1 MYKKAP
7 KFTLTNTDLKPI
19 TLDHFKDKKLVILFF
34 PLAFSGGCTKEMC
47 IMRDNFSIY
56 EKLDAEIIG
65 VSVDSPFSLKKFKEE
80 HNLSFTLGS
89 DFNKKMTKSYKVSFD
104 GDFAGMTGFSRRAS
118 FVIDGKGRIRYSE
131 IAPSGE
137 MPNFEAIQAAL
148 ATI

>member
-19 TLDHFKDKKLVILFF
+19 TLDDYKGKKFVILFF

-56 EKLDAEIIG
+56 EKLNAEILG

-80 HNLSFTLGS
+80 HNLNFTLGA
-89 DFNKKMTKSYKVSFD
+89 DFSRKMTKAYKVAFD
-104 GDFAGMTGFSRRAS
+104 GEYAGMTGFSKRAS
-118 FVIDGKGRIRYSE
+118 FVIDEKGLIRYSE